1 MIKEVRAFYGIP
13 QGLLADYLGVSR
25 SHLSMAEGGRRTLPT
40 AATAKLLKFYQAML
54 AAEAA
59 SAAAPSI
66 APKTQDQQKKK
77 LSREALV
84 LCRRKIMLQQR
95 CIKKL
100 QEQQS
105 RAEKVLAS
113 LNSLAASADEFDAG
127 MLEIINIQAH
137 KMQGRTGPDQITK
150 LDFELTLLLA
160 TKQQL
165 ENTIKT
171 S

>member
-1 MIKEVRAFYGIP
+1 
-13 QGLLADYLGVSR
+13 
-25 SHLSMAEGGRRTLPT
+25 
-40 AATAKLLKFYQAML
+40 
-54 AAEAA
+54 
-59 SAAAPSI
+59 
-66 APKTQDQQKKK
+66 
-77 LSREALV
+77 
-84 LCRRKIMLQQR
+84 MLQQG
-95 CIKKL
+95 CVKKL

-113 LNSLAASADEFDAG
+113 LDSLSASADEFDAG
-127 MLEIINIQAH
+127 MLEIINIQTR
-137 KMQGRTGPDQITK
+137 KMQGRTSPDQITK

>member
-1 MIKEVRAFYGIP
+1 
-13 QGLLADYLGVSR
+13 
-25 SHLSMAEGGRRTLPT
+25 
-40 AATAKLLKFYQAML
+40 
-54 AAEAA
+54 
-59 SAAAPSI
+59 
-66 APKTQDQQKKK
+66 
-77 LSREALV
+77 
-84 LCRRKIMLQQR
+84 MLQQR

-137 KMQGRTGPDQITK
+137 KMQARNSADQIMK

-160 TKQQL
+160 TKQHL
-165 ENTIKT
+165 EST
-171 S
+171 